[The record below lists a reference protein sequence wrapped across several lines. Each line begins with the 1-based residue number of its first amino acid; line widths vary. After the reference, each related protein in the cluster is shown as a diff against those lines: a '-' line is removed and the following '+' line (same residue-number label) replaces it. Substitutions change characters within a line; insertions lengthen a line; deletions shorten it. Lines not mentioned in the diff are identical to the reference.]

1 MDRYI
6 FLLRERLARSRE
18 WIDKRNPVRFEL
30 VLLACLV
37 VGLTVLI
44 CSAYLPSLRGFREGE
59 PAPRKVV
66 ADRTVTV
73 VDLEATEQL
82 KKHVAELVAPV
93 YTFDQGAPARA
104 AANLQNFLQKV
115 RQVRLDYAVKHDL
128 GSALAAAR
136 AGAPPTL
143 SDPSLRY
150 LIEADES
157 SLSSIEDQALGALRV
172 LYSGA
177 ISEGSVDAVLPQLRQ
192 IAESIA
198 SSAQT
203 ATVIYELA
211 AGYVLP
217 NRVVDEA
224 ETEARRQAAMKQV
237 TPVMVSV
244 AENEVVLQQGETIT
258 AEHMLI
264 LKALGLVN
272 PRWGWKVWLGIFLVV
287 LFETGMFS
295 RLAHRFNRKEPEF
308 GNNMI
313 LVLVFLLLFFTGLA
327 RALIVRPLSPYVIP
341 VVALGIVVAIVLNSR
356 TALLMAL
363 LASLNVGLLTDLDA
377 RYVVVAVLVSALV
390 LYPVSRVTRRTGLIA
405 AAFIAMVLA
414 FISVFA
420 VELFRQVGADEALRT
435 SFWGLASGVL
445 GGVVAVVLLT
455 FLETVFN
462 LTTPLRLL
470 ELADPAHPLLKR
482 LMQVAPGTYNHSI
495 QMGNLAEAAAEAI
508 GANPLLARVGA
519 YYHDIGKTVRP
530 EYFVENQIYVD
541 NPHDRLSPGLSKL
554 AITAHVR
561 DGEQLAKA
569 YGLPQPVIDIIR
581 QHHGTSVLAY
591 FYHKALEST
600 KNGEVYEESFR
611 YEEQKPKSKEAAIVM
626 LADSVEAAVR
636 ALENPTRRKIQAVIE
651 DVIKQK
657 VDDGQ
662 LDESALT
669 LDDLRRIREAFDASL
684 LGLVGHRI
692 RYPEAEERLAKRA
705 ANGNA
710 NSGGEKSSPQAGS
723 S

>member
-18 WIDKRNPVRFEL
+18 WIDKRNAVRFEL

-37 VGLTVLI
+37 VGLTVLVGT
-44 CSAYLPSLRGFREGE
+44 AYLPSLRGFREGE
-59 PAPRKVV
+59 PSPRKVV
-66 ADRTVTV
+66 ADKTVTV

-93 YTFDQGAPARA
+93 YTFDEGAPARA
-104 AANLQNFLQKV
+104 AADLGAFLEKV
-115 RQVRLDYAVKHDL
+115 RQVRLDFAAGQDL
-128 GSALAAAR
+128 SSALAAAR

-143 SDPSLRY
+143 SDQSLRY
-150 LIEADES
+150 LIETDQAS
-157 SLSSIEDQALGALRV
+157 FSKIADQALGVLRA
-172 LYSGA
+172 LYSGV
-177 ISEGSVDAVLPQLRQ
+177 ITEGAVEAALPYLRQ
-192 IAESIA
+192 IAESVA
-198 SSAQT
+198 SSSET
-203 ATVIYELA
+203 ATVVYELA

-217 NRVVDEA
+217 NRVIDEA

-237 TPVMVSV
+237 MPVMASV
-244 AENEVVLQQGETIT
+244 AENEVVLQEGETIT

-272 PRWGWKVWLGIFLVV
+272 PRWGWKVWLGVFLVV
-287 LFETGMFS
+287 LLETGIFS

-308 GNNMI
+308 GNNMM
-313 LVLVFLLLFFTGLA
+313 LVLVFLLLLLTGLA
-327 RALIVRPLSPYVIP
+327 RALILRPLSPYVIP
-341 VVALGIVVAIVLNSR
+341 TVALGIVVAIVLNSR

-363 LASLNVGLLTDLDA
+363 LASVNVGLLTDLDA
-377 RYVVVAVLVSALV
+377 RYMAVSLLVSSLV

-405 AAFIAMVLA
+405 AAFIAIVLA
-414 FISVFA
+414 FVSIFA
-420 VELFRQVGADEALRT
+420 IELFREAEVAEALR
-435 SFWGLASGVL
+435 SSLWGLASGVL
-445 GGVVAVVLLT
+445 AGILAVVLLA

-508 GANPLLARVGA
+508 GANSLLARVGA

-541 NPHDRLSPGLSKL
+541 NPHDRLSPSLSKL

-561 DGEQLAKA
+561 DGEQLARA
-569 YGLPQPVIDIIR
+569 YGLPQPIIDIIR

-591 FYHKALEST
+591 FYHKALQSS

-651 DVIKQK
+651 DVIRQK

-669 LDDLRRIREAFDASL
+669 LDDLRKVREAFDASL

-692 RYPEAEERLAKRA
+692 RYPDAEERVGKRE
-705 ANGNA
+705 ANGNL
-710 NSGGEKSSPQAGS
+710 SGSKEQGIPESRV
-723 S
+723 